1 MSSKALSP
9 ASVLA
14 RPPRDSKGPAP
25 RDVSA
30 MPKARHRPGDPE
42 GSIPRPADAPGQHW
56 PGPSAVSGG
65 RACGVRRSSPAVAR
79 IRVVGF
85 SFTNRIPGVYESSP
99 GGRRGRG
106 VMAPGVTSRV
116 KQFAHARAH
125 ALGRSRRPMSSSGAC
140 THGQGAFA

>member
-56 PGPSAVSGG
+56 PGPSAVAGGAPAEFAGPAQLLRVSGLL
-65 RACGVRRSSPAVAR
+65 VSVSR
-79 IRVVGF
+79 IG
-85 SFTNRIPGVYESSP
+85 S
-99 GGRRGRG
+99 
-106 VMAPGVTSRV
+106 
-116 KQFAHARAH
+116 
-125 ALGRSRRPMSSSGAC
+125 LAC
-140 THGQGAFA
+140 TNPLPVAGGDGE